1 MCQRRPVGYRCGPI
15 KLGRDAAAF
24 DLTPRS
30 AYEGAILSDSA
41 AIAAPLRAARAASPS
56 PGPELSVVAPTFN
69 ERANVERLV
78 EKLAATLAGVAW
90 EVIFVDDDSP
100 DGTAGLVKEIAARD
114 ARVRCIRRVGRRG
127 LAGAVIEGALASTA
141 PYVAV
146 IDADMQHDET
156 LLPRML
162 AVLRAGETDLVVG
175 SRFLEAGGLDEG
187 LSPVRKAGSQLATA
201 LGRKA
206 LKADVSD
213 PVSGFFMAR
222 RDVVERVAGRLQP
235 AGFKILFDLIASQ
248 DQPLRIEE
256 LPYAFQAREAG
267 ESKMGGRV
275 ALEYLGLVASKLSGD
290 LISPRMVF
298 FALVGLSGVAVH
310 MAVLWAA
317 HAAAEQFAY
326 AQAIAALTAM
336 TSNYFV
342 NNTITYRDRR
352 LQGWR
357 LAAGYLRFCVLCSVG
372 LAANVAVGAELQ
384 AHGLPWAAAGLI
396 GAGCGAIWNYVS
408 TYLGVW

>member
-1 MCQRRPVGYRCGPI
+1 V
-15 KLGRDAAAF
+15 
-24 DLTPRS
+24 
-30 AYEGAILSDSA
+30 SDSA
-41 AIAAPLRAARAASPS
+41 ALAAQPRSGRAPS
-56 PGPELSVVAPTFN
+56 PKPGTPGLGPELSVVAPTFN
-69 ERANVERLV
+69 ERANIERLV

-100 DGTAGLVKEIAARD
+100 DGTAALVKELAARD
-114 ARVRCIRRVGRRG
+114 SRVRGIRRVGRRG
-127 LAGAVIEGALASTA
+127 LAGAVIEGALASAA

-175 SRFLEAGGLDEG
+175 SRYLDAGGLDAG

-201 LGRKA
+201 LGRRA
-206 LKADVSD
+206 LKAEVSD
-213 PVSGFFMAR
+213 PVSGFFMVR
-222 RDVVERVAGRLQP
+222 REAVERVAERLQP

-248 DQPLRIEE
+248 DEPLRIAE

-275 ALEYLGLVASKLSGD
+275 ALEYLGLVASKLTGD

-298 FALVGLSGVAVH
+298 FGLVGLSGVLVH

-317 HAAAEQFAY
+317 HATMARFAY
-326 AQAIAALTAM
+326 AQALAAVVAM
-336 TSNYFV
+336 TSNYLV

-352 LQGWR
+352 LKGWR
-357 LAAGYLRFCVLCSVG
+357 LATGYLRFCVLCSVG